1 MRIAIIGQS
10 AFGESVL
17 QALVNKDENIVGVF
31 CPPDSENKPPDPIK
45 VTAQAN
51 NIPVFQFSRM
61 RDSECIETFKSLSSD
76 LCIMAYVVDI
86 VPDQILDAPT
96 KGTIQYHPS
105 LLPKHRGPSSIN
117 WAIIKGD
124 KQTGFTIFW
133 PDGDLDTGPILYQ
146 EIVDIGPDDSTGS
159 LYFKK
164 LFPQGVSALIKSVE
178 MVRNGIAPSIEQDH
192 SKATYEGWC
201 KAKDVVID
209 WNQRVDLIHDLIRGS
224 DPSPGART
232 YFNGRELCLY
242 GSTIESVVNRVS
254 PGQVIQVNEEGMLIS
269 CNGGVL
275 KVKKLKPLGETK
287 STSLEW
293 AKSLEIIAGSSLN
306 DTK

>member
-1 MRIAIIGQS
+1 
-10 AFGESVL
+10 
-17 QALVNKDENIVGVF
+17 
-31 CPPDSENKPPDPIK
+31 
-45 VTAQAN
+45 
-51 NIPVFQFSRM
+51 
-61 RDSECIETFKSLSSD
+61 
-76 LCIMAYVVDI
+76 
-86 VPDQILDAPT
+86 
-96 KGTIQYHPS
+96 
-105 LLPKHRGPSSIN
+105 
-117 WAIIKGD
+117 
-124 KQTGFTIFW
+124 
-133 PDGDLDTGPILYQ
+133 
-146 EIVDIGPDDSTGS
+146 
-159 LYFKK
+159 
-164 LFPQGVSALIKSVE
+164 

-209 WNQRVDLIHDLIRGS
+209 WNQRVHSIHDLIRGS

>member
-31 CPPDSENKPPDPIK
+31 CPPDSENKPQDPIK
-45 VTAQAN
+45 LNAQAN
-51 NIPVFQFSRM
+51 KIPVFQFSRM
-61 RDSECIETFKSLSSD
+61 RDSECIETFESLSSD

-86 VPDQILDAPT
+86 VPDQILNAPT

-105 LLPKHRGPSSIN
+105 ILPKHRGPSSIN
-117 WAIIKGD
+117 WAIIQGD

-146 EIVDIGPDDSTGS
+146 EVIDIGPNDSTGS

-164 LFPQGVSALIKSVE
+164 LYPRGVRALIECVD
-178 MVRNGIAPSIEQDH
+178 MVRNDVAPRIPQDH

-201 KAKDVVID
+201 RSKDVFID
-209 WNQRVDLIHDLIRGS
+209 WHKPINLIHDLIRGS
-224 DPSPGART
+224 DPSPGSRT
-232 YFNGRELCLY
+232 YFKDVELCVY
-242 GSTIESVVNRVS
+242 GSSIVSTVTDGS
-254 PGQVIQVNEEGMLIS
+254 PGEVMQVTEEGMLIA
-269 CNGGVL
+269 CNDGL
-275 KVKKLKPLGETK
+275 IKIKKLKPLGGVK
-287 STSLEW
+287 STALEL
-293 AKSLEIIAGSSLN
+293 AEKLGIGPGSSLN
-306 DTK
+306 NTK